1 MHICTLSLAI
11 TLDKRLFPSEII
23 KKHPSYC
30 IIAWVLT
37 WQREKDSNPH
47 IRSQSPLC
55 YLYTI
60 PLNARDIIHFFE
72 DLSSTIFPEPR
83 QIFQLSPKCSAAAS

>member
-1 MHICTLSLAI
+1 MFLG
-11 TLDKRLFPSEII
+11 F
-23 KKHPSYC
+23 
-30 IIAWVLT
+30 

-60 PLNARDIIHFFE
+60 PLFHGAAGRIRTA
-72 DLSSTIFPEPR
+72 DLILTKDALYRLSYSSINYF
-83 QIFQLSPKCSAAAS
+83 I

>member
-1 MHICTLSLAI
+1 MLVCTRRLAK
-11 TLDKRLFPSEII
+11 TLDIRLFSAGII
-23 KKHPSYC
+23 KKYPSYC

-60 PLNARDIIHFFE
+60 PLNARAIIHVFG
-72 DLSSTIFPEPR
+72 DLSRSYFEILPF
-83 QIFQLSPKCSAAAS
+83 LS